1 MAGARSQDTFIQSAD
16 NHSNSSQ
23 PQGRDL
29 GQQCRSKPDS
39 HSACLVRGADR
50 QEVVISV
57 RRAGTVW
64 YFESTEEEER
74 GASGKTSWRRWDSKD
89 E

>member
-1 MAGARSQDTFIQSAD
+1 M
-16 NHSNSSQ
+16 
-23 PQGRDL
+23 
-29 GQQCRSKPDS
+29 
-39 HSACLVRGADR
+39 RGADR